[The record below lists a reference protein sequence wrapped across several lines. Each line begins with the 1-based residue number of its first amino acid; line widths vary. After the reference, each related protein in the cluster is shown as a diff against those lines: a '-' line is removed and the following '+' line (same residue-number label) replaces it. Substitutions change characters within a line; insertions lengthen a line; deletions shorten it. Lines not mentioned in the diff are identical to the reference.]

1 MCWVE
6 NLGERAYLDVER
18 VRMKL
23 HLDVGDGKTRCGL
36 TWRWY
41 DAEEGVEE
49 VEFNAV
55 DDKEFVTCK
64 RCLSKRGAR

>member
-1 MCWVE
+1 
-6 NLGERAYLDVER
+6 
-18 VRMKL
+18 MKL